1 MTGTSLTLLL
11 HALATM
17 AMTGPIWF
25 VQVVRYP
32 LRNLRHDQSIR
43 PTFGRCFG

>member
-1 MTGTSLTLLL
+1 MTGTSLILPL

-17 AMTGPIWF
+17 AMTGLIWY

-32 LRNLRHDQSIR
+32 PESSA
-43 PTFGRCFG
+43 